1 MPRKPYR
8 KPSKATYDEDGEPNR
23 CRAKSKSSG
32 ERCTKTVVPGRT
44 VCRYHGGLGGR
55 PPSHGRYSLALGR
68 FREAYESSL
77 EDPSL
82 LDLRET
88 LALLDLVVRQAAER
102 AGTGDTPELRSR
114 ALELLDG
121 VREAPD
127 PSKAAAKLNELR
139 TLLEEGVDED
149 KALEA
154 LSDAAEKL
162 ARRQEKAWSIKL
174 DAAQAINARDL
185 VVVLGSFA
193 DVVMEEADR
202 ETAARIVR
210 RIDTDVL
217 GASGPAARIQA
228 GL

>member
-1 MPRKPYR
+1 M
-8 KPSKATYDEDGEPNR
+8 
-23 CRAKSKSSG
+23 
-32 ERCTKTVVPGRT
+32 
-44 VCRYHGGLGGR
+44 
-55 PPSHGRYSLALGR
+55 ALGR

-77 EDPSL
+77 DDPSL

-102 AGTGDTPELRSR
+102 AGRGDTPELRSR
-114 ALELLDG
+114 ALDLLDG
-121 VREAPD
+121 VRGASD
-127 PSKAAAKLNELR
+127 PAQAALRLNELH
-139 TLLEEGVDED
+139 TLLTDGVEED
-149 KALEA
+149 KSLGA

-162 ARRQEKAWSIKL
+162 AKRQEKAWSIKL

-202 ETAARIVR
+202 ETAGKIIR

-217 GASGPAARIQA
+217 GASGPAARIAA